1 MTLRFDELSD
11 AQKKSA
17 RQEWV
22 ESNCD
27 YPYDEW
33 WVFDDFLRVAEL
45 LGIEI
50 GYRNDVVRSRAIY
63 FSGFSSQGDG
73 ACFEGSYK
81 CAPNAVKDIT
91 EYAPADKTLVNLAGR
106 LAALQVKARL
116 VHNDQLVAQIT
127 TSGCYSH
134 SGTMNVE
141 VGTDGTDRP
150 SEGAEDDEVKELT
163 ACMREFADWIYK
175 ELEEQYDWHFSDE
188 ALDAILEDKTFSE
201 NGSII

>member
-11 AQKKSA
+11 VQKKSA

-22 ESNCD
+22 ESNRD

-33 WVFDDFLRVAEL
+33 WVYDDFLRVAEL

-50 GYRNDVVRSRAIY
+50 GRRNDSVRSRAIY
-63 FSGFSSQGDG
+63 FSGFWSQGDG

-91 EYAPADKTLVNLAGR
+91 EYAPADKTLVDLAGR
-106 LAALQVKARL
+106 LAALQVKSKL

-127 TSGCYSH
+127 TSGRYSH

-141 VGTDGTDRP
+141 VGTDHP
-150 SEGAEDDEVKELT
+150 FEGADDEEVKELT